1 MKTLNFAFWRALAAL
16 IIGVLLV
23 MYPNEIGNYFIII
36 IGLVFLVPSIISL
49 ISHFF
54 VNNKEEISRR
64 FPIEAIGSLLFGLWL
79 MITPGFFADLLTYL
93 LGFILIMGG
102 VQQIAS
108 LLAARKWSE
117 VPGGFFVMPVLI
129 LLAGLFALFNP
140 GGIRSTA
147 FIIIGVAAIVYAM
160 TDLLNWFRF
169 MRHRPKEVDVV
180 VQDAVV
186 IEEVQETTPETT
198 SEA

>member
-36 IGLVFLVPSIISL
+36 IGIVFLVPSIISL

-54 VNNKEEISRR
+54 VNNKEGISRR

-140 GGIRSTA
+140 GGVRSTA

-198 SEA
+198 PEA

>member
-36 IGLVFLVPSIISL
+36 IGIVFLVPSIISL

-54 VNNKEEISRR
+54 VNNKEGISRR

-129 LLAGLFALFNP
+129 LLAGLFALLNP

-180 VQDAVV
+180 VQNAVV

-198 SEA
+198 PEA

>member
-36 IGLVFLVPSIISL
+36 IGIVFLVPSIISL

-198 SEA
+198 PEA

>member
-36 IGLVFLVPSIISL
+36 IGIVFLGPSIISL

>member
-36 IGLVFLVPSIISL
+36 IGIVFLVPSIISL

>member
-36 IGLVFLVPSIISL
+36 IGIVFLVPSIISL

-54 VNNKEEISRR
+54 VNNKEGISRR

-117 VPGGFFVMPVLI
+117 VSGGFFVMPVLI
-129 LLAGLFALFNP
+129 LLAGLFALLNP

-198 SEA
+198 PEA

>member
-36 IGLVFLVPSIISL
+36 IGIVFLVPSIISL

-54 VNNKEEISRR
+54 VNNKEGISRR

-108 LLAARKWSE
+108 LLAARKWGE

-140 GGIRSTA
+140 GGVRSTA

-198 SEA
+198 PEA

>member
-36 IGLVFLVPSIISL
+36 IGIVFLVPSIISL

-54 VNNKEEISRR
+54 VNNKEGISRR

-117 VPGGFFVMPVLI
+117 VSGGFFVMPVLI

-147 FIIIGVAAIVYAM
+147 FIIIGVAAIVYAL
-160 TDLLNWFRF
+160 TDLLNWYRF
-169 MRHRPKEVDVV
+169 MRHRPKETVV
-180 VQDAVV
+180 VVEDAVV
-186 IEEVQETTPETT
+186 VDEVHDVVAEEQPIE
-198 SEA
+198 

>member
-36 IGLVFLVPSIISL
+36 IGIVFLVPSIISL

-108 LLAARKWSE
+108 LLAARKWSK

-129 LLAGLFALFNP
+129 LLAGLFALLNP
-140 GGIRSTA
+140 GGVRSTA

>member
-36 IGLVFLVPSIISL
+36 IGIVFLVPSIISL

-54 VNNKEEISRR
+54 VNNKEGISRR

-129 LLAGLFALFNP
+129 LLAGLFALLNP
-140 GGIRSTA
+140 GGVRSTA

-198 SEA
+198 PEA

>member
-36 IGLVFLVPSIISL
+36 IGIVFLVPSIISL

-54 VNNKEEISRR
+54 VNNKEGISRR

-117 VPGGFFVMPVLI
+117 VSGGFFVMPVLI

-198 SEA
+198 PEA

>member
-36 IGLVFLVPSIISL
+36 IGIVFLVPSIISL

-54 VNNKEEISRR
+54 VNNKEGISRR

-129 LLAGLFALFNP
+129 LLAGLFALLNP
-140 GGIRSTA
+140 GGVRSTA

>member
-36 IGLVFLVPSIISL
+36 IGIVFLVPSIISL

-54 VNNKEEISRR
+54 VNNKEGISRR

-117 VPGGFFVMPVLI
+117 VSGGFFVMPVLI

-140 GGIRSTA
+140 GGVRSTA

-198 SEA
+198 PEA

>member
-36 IGLVFLVPSIISL
+36 IGIVFLVPSIISL

-54 VNNKEEISRR
+54 VNNKEGISRR

>member
-36 IGLVFLVPSIISL
+36 IGIVFLVPSIISL

-54 VNNKEEISRR
+54 VNNKEGISRR

-140 GGIRSTA
+140 GGVRSTA

>member
-36 IGLVFLVPSIISL
+36 IGIVFLVPSIISL

-54 VNNKEEISRR
+54 VNNKEGISRR

-198 SEA
+198 PEA

>member
-36 IGLVFLVPSIISL
+36 IGIVFLVPSIISL

-129 LLAGLFALFNP
+129 LLAGLFALLNP

-198 SEA
+198 PEA